1 MNSTFVLPPL
11 LPILPFIAVKHTRI
25 RHFSFCGSDQ
35 PSLAENVYIQVALEL
50 PTPEK
55 REQELL
61 PLRKCDDFFR
71 KMIIVRGNDPLH
83 FTGDGIM
90 EVGSIPF
97 LLDKTILDK
106 ALAD

>member
-1 MNSTFVLPPL
+1 MPITVIMYCKVARKLQIVCNLP
-11 LPILPFIAVKHTRI
+11 
-25 RHFSFCGSDQ
+25 S
-35 PSLAENVYIQVALEL
+35 
-50 PTPEK
+50 
-55 REQELL
+55 
-61 PLRKCDDFFR
+61 LRKCDDFFR

>member
-1 MNSTFVLPPL
+1 M
-11 LPILPFIAVKHTRI
+11 K
-25 RHFSFCGSDQ
+25 
-35 PSLAENVYIQVALEL
+35 ALREHDIDEL
-50 PTPEK
+50 IH
-55 REQELL
+55 
-61 PLRKCDDFFR
+61 

-97 LLDKTILDK
+97 LPDETILDT